1 MSNLFDESSLAMIPT
16 AYKEDK
22 LYSLRPTDGSGD
34 FTFSR
39 GSNLA
44 ATRVGADGLIEKGRE
59 NILLQSNT
67 FDTTWRSNGI
77 TLTGGKL
84 GYDGSNNAWLA
95 EKSNQSTRV
104 EQDISGSGVTTFSA
118 YLKAGTLNWSIL
130 NIQNVS
136 QYYDLENGVLGTTS
150 GTGSLRIDFGM
161 EAVGNGWYRCFATT
175 NQSYSIVRIYPATAN
190 NNNSGTSGN
199 IYIQDAQ
206 LEQGLVATPY
216 IETGATTAQ
225 AGILENTPRLD
236 YSGGATCP
244 SLLLEPLRTNLI
256 RYSEYLADMQ
266 IAFGGVISLDSNF
279 TNPSGQSGSYFIYD
293 TDGGSQA
300 RFRVVNNG
308 FTLGDK
314 LSYSVFVKSDSSSS
328 ITIGGNYG
336 DENCTFN
343 VGTKT
348 LISQGAAVDS
358 YEIINFTNGWTR
370 YIVNTTFT
378 NFLGNGQCY
387 SFFTTNATLSEK
399 IYLWGHQLEQAS
411 YPTSYIPTYGSAV
424 TRSGDISTASL
435 NASSTGSFYVSLGK
449 VQDPYFIVLGES
461 FTVNSTRNDIAVA
474 YSPTELKISLNG
486 AIVVSATGTY
496 DTSSLTSV
504 QLGHYNG
511 ADQLGEG
518 VKELNMFNAFLTDTE
533 LNALT
538 V

>member
-104 EQDISGSGVTTFSA
+104 EQNISGSGVTTFSA